1 MRTFLIIWLGQFIS
15 QTGGRLSGFA
25 LGVWVFQQTGSATL
39 FALIA
44 TFSLLPG
51 VLVAPVAGLVADR
64 VDRRL
69 VMIVGDSGA
78 ALCTLAVAVLLALG
92 RLELWQIYL
101 TQGLAA
107 AFSAFQAPAFAA
119 AITQLVPR
127 EQLGRAA
134 GLNQLADGLSLVL
147 AAPLAGLLLGVIGL
161 AGIVALDLISF
172 GFAVLTLLVV
182 RFPPLPVSSG
192 PVGAGGWGQLLHDA
206 SAGLRYNLAR
216 PGLLGINMVA
226 TAIGLSTGVVSAL
239 LTPMVLAFASAG
251 AAGAV
256 SGILGLGSVAGSVLM
271 SIWQGPRRRVFGLL
285 GYGMLHGLF
294 VAAAGLRPSV
304 ALVSATMF
312 LAFCGVPV
320 ASVCSSLIWR
330 TKVPLEMQ
338 GRIFAL
344 NRMLV
349 TLALVVGL
357 ALAGPL
363 ADGLFEPLMAAGGP
377 LAGSVGRLIGVG
389 PGRGIG
395 LLFIV
400 TGALVMLATAA
411 GWLSPRI
418 RRVEEELPDAIPS
431 TTGAVT

>member
-1 MRTFLIIWLGQFIS
+1 MRTFTLVWFGQFIS
-15 QTGGRLSGFA
+15 LTGSRLSGFA

-51 VLVAPVAGLVADR
+51 VIAAPVAGLVADR

-78 ALCTLAVAVLLALG
+78 ALCTLVVALLLFVG

-101 TQGLAA
+101 TQIIAS
-107 AFSAFQAPAFAA
+107 AFGAFQAPAFAA
-119 AITQLVPR
+119 AVTQLVPR
-127 EQLGRAA
+127 EQLSRAA

-147 AAPLAGLLLGVIGL
+147 AAPLAGLLFGLIGL
-161 AGIVALDLISF
+161 AGIFALDLVSF
-172 GFAVLTLLVV
+172 VFAVLALLVV
-182 RFPPLPVSSG
+182 RFPPLPRAEAG
-192 PVGAGGWGQLLHDA
+192 EGGAGWGRMLRDA

-216 PGLLGINMVA
+216 PGLIGINMVA
-226 TAIGLSTGVVSAL
+226 TAIGFSTGIVSAL
-239 LTPMVLAFASAG
+239 LTPMVLAFASAS

-256 SGILGLGSVAGSVLM
+256 SGILGLGSVAGSALM
-271 SIWQGPRRRVFGLL
+271 SIWKGPRRRIFGFL
-285 GYGMLHGLF
+285 GYGLLHGLF
-294 VAAAGLRPSV
+294 VALSGLRPSV
-304 ALVSATMF
+304 ALISATMF
-312 LAFCGVPV
+312 LAFFGLPM

-330 TKVPLEMQ
+330 TRVPLDMQ

-349 TLALVVGL
+349 TLSLVIAL

-363 ADGLFEPLMAAGGP
+363 ADGVFEPLLAEGGP
-377 LAGSVGRLIGVG
+377 LAASVGRLIGVG
-389 PGRGIG
+389 PGRGIA
-395 LLFIV
+395 LLFMV
-400 TGALVMLATAA
+400 TGVLVALATTA

-418 RRVEEELPDAIPS
+418 RRVEQELPDVLEGP
-431 TTGAVT
+431 